1 MKYVL
6 KKITSISAINDWQG
20 LGKEVAEKL
29 EKGESVEIKDPP
41 KALLDGGYLVEN
53 KKKGD
58 K

>member
-1 MKYVL
+1 MNYIL

-20 LGKEVAEKL
+20 LGKETAEKL
-29 EKGESVEIKDPP
+29 ENGEAVEIKDPP
-41 KALLDGGYLVEN
+41 KALLEGGYLVEN

>member
-1 MKYVL
+1 MKYIL
-6 KKITSISAINDWQG
+6 KKITSISALNDWQG
-20 LGKEVAEKL
+20 LGKEVAETL

>member
-6 KKITSISAINDWQG
+6 NKITSISALDNWHG
-20 LGKEVAEKL
+20 LGKEIAEKL
-29 EKGESVEIKDPP
+29 EKGESVELKDAPA
-41 KALLDGGYLVEN
+41 ALLDGGYLVEN

>member
-1 MKYVL
+1 MKYIL

-20 LGKEVAEKL
+20 LGKEIAEKL
-29 EKGESVEIKDPP
+29 EKGEPIEIKDPP
-41 KALLDGGYLVEN
+41 EALLDGGYLVEN